1 MVQRACNSKDF
12 NLFNT
17 IFINYIYSI
26 ILEVMKTPEE
36 YYNSKSKQES
46 GNIAGVCFILIAVLI
61 IILKATN
68 LIC

>member
-1 MVQRACNSKDF
+1 
-12 NLFNT
+12 
-17 IFINYIYSI
+17 
-26 ILEVMKTPEE
+26 MKTPEE
-36 YYNSKSKQES
+36 YYNSKSKQTS

>member
-1 MVQRACNSKDF
+1 
-12 NLFNT
+12 
-17 IFINYIYSI
+17 
-26 ILEVMKTPEE
+26 MKTPQE
-36 YYNSKSKQES
+36 YYNNKSKQES